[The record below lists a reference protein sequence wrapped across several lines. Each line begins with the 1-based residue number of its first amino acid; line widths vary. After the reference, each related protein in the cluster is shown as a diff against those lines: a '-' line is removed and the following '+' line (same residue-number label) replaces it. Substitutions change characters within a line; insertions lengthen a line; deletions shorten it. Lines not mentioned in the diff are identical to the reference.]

1 MATGSGTHSS
11 LIDTPLPQSVRW
23 RLLSPL
29 SPIDVRQR
37 KLVNVDSDVQFLVSS
52 TPYEADKDDARVLGA
67 RSEDLRFETIKE
79 GGPENVKADSY
90 NRNRHAVSKSAISS
104 PVDNLLETIDTLITE
119 KFEKLGTSMDHLLRE
134 RSVGSCSEIKDGRE
148 TSASQETKGVE
159 TGKTECRAAL
169 TRTRTKAT
177 VKADTYDGSQP
188 FLDYMT
194 HFEHCAMINDWS
206 ETEKGLRL
214 AACLRKDALQV
225 LTDLQVQPG
234 QVEFEKLKA
243 SLEARFAPRNQD
255 EYYKAQLRSCF
266 RKRGE
271 TLPELGQTIQR
282 LVSLAY
288 PGCPPDIRDRLAKD
302 YFLGAV
308 QDENLKLEIWRHR
321 PNSLQEAIMV
331 GVEWEAFLRA
341 GVKQKPISSA
351 CTDYKESADMC
362 EESTD
367 KTVIEQLQA
376 KVEKLMEQN
385 KKLTEEHNKRL
396 DPWHQS
402 GHKPRDTR
410 RSGVQCWN
418 CNGWGHYESE
428 CTRPLSK
435 DNEQRRKIDQ
445 RKGDLK
451 KIGNTGNP
459 KPVRYVNEEPGLY
472 TQCLVNGVELALLA
486 DTGAAVS
493 IISKRRYEALAHRKP
508 KLGTVD
514 SQLISASSNKIETYG
529 QAEFLIAWK
538 GVRRRHVF
546 VVADIRPDGI
556 LGLDFFRLHKCDISI
571 TQCTLQMQGLK
582 LPCYFAG
589 SLGCNRITLAENIR
603 VPAEREVITRGW
615 MANVGCGKLATESVL
630 EPLSSFRHETKILVA
645 HAVVKTMDGTVPI
658 RLLNP
663 TKEVVNLQAGV
674 CCAEASAALSTQNV
688 DRSRQD
694 SNVSLPSH
702 LSELFERSSG
712 HLTPEQAAALS
723 QQLSEFRTV
732 FAKDDDD
739 LGRTNLIKH
748 SVKTGNAAPIR
759 VPPRRLPFHLRQEI
773 DMQVDDMLKK
783 GVIEPSVSPWAAP
796 VVLVAKKDGKKRF
809 CVDYRAL
816 NAVTEKDAYPLPR
829 IDDSLDSLSGMSWFS
844 TLDLMSGYWQVEIEQ
859 ADRPKTAFATRRG
872 LYQFKVM
879 SFGLCNAPGTF
890 ERLMEAVLAGLQY
903 EICLIY
909 LDDVIVFGSTF
920 EQLLERQA
928 RVFTCLLGAGLKL
941 KPSKCTLCA
950 REVRYLGH
958 TISAAG
964 IATDPEKVAVVM
976 KWPTPKSVTA
986 VRRFLGF
993 CSYYR
998 RYVGH
1003 FAEIAA
1009 PLHQLTTKN
1018 SVFSWTEKHQAAFQK
1033 LCKALASAPVLAIPD
1048 FNCPFILDTDASG
1061 EAIGAVLSQ
1070 NIDGKERVVAY
1081 ASRCLDRTER
1091 QYCVTR
1097 RELLAVVHFVQHF
1110 KTYLYG
1116 RNFKVRTDHSS
1127 LRWLMSFKE
1136 PEGQLA
1142 RWLER
1147 LSEYDFVI
1155 EHRPGT
1161 RHANADGLSRLP
1173 CNGCKYCS
1181 KRTVGFSAIRLDS
1194 GIHFG
1199 EVQRQDAT
1207 LSQVISWVEAKQR
1220 PAWEE
1225 VSGSNTDIKALWGAF
1240 KLLELSDEKLVRVWL
1255 DRSGKPVTKFIVV
1268 PCSWRREVLKQC
1280 HDGAAGGHLGVDKTL
1295 SKVRQRYYWP
1305 GMRDDVRDYCATCS
1319 VCAQHK
1325 GPKQKHRAKL
1335 QGITAG
1341 EAGELVALD
1350 ILGPLTKTE
1359 EGNAYI
1365 LVIGD
1370 HFTKWIEAVPLPNIE
1385 ATTVARALLDNF
1397 ICRFGV
1403 PRVLLSDQ
1411 GRQFESAV
1419 FKELCV
1425 ILGIKKTRTSP
1436 YHPQCN
1442 GMVERYNRT
1451 LCQMLAAYVDDKPEN
1466 WDQYLS
1472 LTSMAYRASE
1482 HTSSGFTPNKLM
1494 LGREVILPTDLLVGK
1509 TPDEAPK
1516 SLPRFVAEYRKAM
1529 WEANEEARTK
1539 IGTAIRH
1546 QKVAYDLKVHGQS
1559 FSDGDLV
1566 WLHHTLRKK
1575 GKSPKLQVKWTGPW
1589 RIVKRVTDVTYLIA
1603 RSNHKTTQIVHF
1615 NRLKPCLVRAESEHQ
1630 HPDSQEEIP
1639 DSGDDT
1645 EKEEVPPY
1653 PITAQR
1659 ASLMERRRERRRDA
1673 NVIY

>member
-1 MATGSGTHSS
+1 MATGNSKPTSI
-11 LIDTPLPQSVRW
+11 LDTPIPQTKKW

-29 SPIDVRQR
+29 SPIDVMQR
-37 KLVNVDSDVQFLVSS
+37 KLVDTDLPYHATS
-52 TPYEADKDDARVLGA
+52 TPCEADNGNGRVYA
-67 RSEDLRFETIKE
+67 NWVEDLRFETIQDSAPDK
-79 GGPENVKADSY
+79 VKTDMHT
-90 NRNRHAVSKSAISS
+90 RTTDPVSKIASNS
-104 PVDNLLETIDTLITE
+104 PTHSLLETIDTLITE
-119 KFEKLGTSMDHLLRE
+119 KFDKLSTT
-134 RSVGSCSEIKDGRE
+134 VGQMLTKCEIKEGRE
-148 TSASQETKGVE
+148 TPELQFTKRAEIVKSE
-159 TGKTECRAAL
+159 LCSPAAL
-169 TRTRTKAT
+169 NRNMGT
-177 VKADTYDGSQP
+177 VKADIYDGSQP

-194 HFEHCAMINDWS
+194 HFEHCAMINEWS

-214 AACLRKDALQV
+214 AACLRRDALQV

-234 QVEFEKLKA
+234 KVEFEKLQN

-266 RKRGE
+266 RKKGE

-288 PGCPPDIRDRLAKD
+288 PGCPPEIRDRLAKD
-302 YFLGAV
+302 HFLGAV
-308 QDENLKLEIWRHR
+308 QDENLKLEIWRHH
-321 PNSLQEAIMV
+321 PSSLQEAIRV

-341 GVKQKPISSA
+341 GVRQKPVSSA
-351 CTDYKESADMC
+351 CRDY
-362 EESTD
+362 EEAED
-367 KTVIEQLQA
+367 KSEDNANRTVIAKLEE
-376 KVEKLMEQN
+376 KVEELIRQN
-385 KKLTEEHNKRL
+385 KKLAENHQNALGRRYESEYRRRDSKR
-396 DPWHQS
+396 
-402 GHKPRDTR
+402 T
-410 RSGVQCWN
+410 GVQCWN
-418 CNGWGHYESE
+418 CNVSGHYQSE
-428 CTRPLSK
+428 CTKPLNRY
-435 DNEQRRKIDQ
+435 NERWRTRGQRGVDSMKTND
-445 RKGDLK
+445 
-451 KIGNTGNP
+451 GNH

-472 TQCLVNGVELALLA
+472 TQCCVNGMELALLA

-493 IISKRRYEALAHRKP
+493 IINKRRYESLGHRKP
-508 KLGTVD
+508 KLNAVD

-529 QAEFLIAWK
+529 QAEFLISWT
-538 GVRRRHVF
+538 GVKRRHVF
-546 VVADIRPDGI
+546 IVADIRPDGI
-556 LGLDFFRLHKCDISI
+556 LGLDFFRQHKCDICI
-571 TQCTLQMQGLK
+571 TQCTLKMQGLK

-589 SLGCNRITLAENIR
+589 SMGCHRITLAENII
-603 VPAEREVITRGW
+603 VPAEREIITRGW
-615 MANVGCGKLATESVL
+615 MPNVGCGKIAAESVI
-630 EPLSSFRHETKILVA
+630 EPLSTFRHQTKILVA
-645 HAVVKTMDGTVPI
+645 RAVIKTMDGTLPI

-674 CCAEASAALSTQNV
+674 CCAEASAALTTQV
-688 DRSRQD
+688 VASSKPD
-694 SNVSLPSH
+694 SNSSLPSH
-702 LSELFERSSG
+702 LTKLFEKSSVN
-712 HLTPEQAAALS
+712 LTADQARGLRK
-723 QQLSEFRTV
+723 QLSEFCTV
-732 FAKDDDD
+732 FAKDDND

-748 SVKTGNAAPIR
+748 TVKTGNAAPIR
-759 VPPRRLPFHLRQEI
+759 VPPRRLPFQLRQEI
-773 DMQVDDMLKK
+773 DIQVDDMLKK

-903 EICLIY
+903 EVCLIY

-928 RVFTCLLGAGLKL
+928 RVFTCLLEAGLKL

-950 REVRYLGH
+950 REVKYLGH
-958 TISAAG
+958 TISEAG
-964 IATDPEKVAVVM
+964 VATDPEKVATVM
-976 KWPTPKSVTA
+976 QWPIPKSITA
-986 VRRFLGF
+986 VRKFLGF

-998 RYVGH
+998 RYVRH
-1003 FAEIAA
+1003 FADIAA

-1018 SVFSWTEKHQAAFQK
+1018 SVFHWTEEHQAAFEQ
-1033 LCKALASAPVLAIPD
+1033 LRKALVSAPVLAVPD
-1048 FNCPFILDTDASG
+1048 FTKPFILDTDASG

-1097 RELLAVVHFVQHF
+1097 RELLAVVHFIRHF

-1116 RNFKVRTDHSS
+1116 RHFKVRTDHSS

-1142 RWLER
+1142 RWLEQ
-1147 LSEYDFVI
+1147 LSEYDFMI

-1181 KRTVGFSAIRLDS
+1181 KRTVGLSAIRLDS
-1194 GIHFG
+1194 GVHFG
-1199 EVQRQDAT
+1199 EIQRQDAT
-1207 LSQVISWVEAKQR
+1207 LSRVISWVETQQR

-1225 VSGSNTDIKALWGAF
+1225 VSGASAEVKALWGAY
-1240 KLLELSDEKLVRVWL
+1240 KLLELSDRILVRVWL
-1255 DRSGKPVTKFIVV
+1255 DRSGKPVKSFIVV
-1268 PCSWRREVLKQC
+1268 PYSWRSEVLKQC

-1305 GMRDDVRDYCATCS
+1305 GMRDDIRDYCATCS

-1325 GPKQKHRAKL
+1325 SPKQKRRAKL

-1385 ATTVARALLDNF
+1385 AITVARALLDNF

-1411 GRQFESAV
+1411 GRQFESAL

-1451 LCQMLAAYVDDKPEN
+1451 LCQMLAAYVDNKPEN

-1516 SLPRFVAEYRKAM
+1516 NLPRFVANYRNAM
-1529 WEANEEARTK
+1529 WEANEEARK
-1539 IGTAIRH
+1539 QLGTAIRH
-1546 QKVAYDLKVHGQS
+1546 QKVTYDLKVHGQS
-1559 FSDGDLV
+1559 FNDGDMV
-1566 WLHHTLRKK
+1566 WLHQTLRKK

-1589 RIVKRVTDVTYLIA
+1589 RIVKKITDVTYLITKT
-1603 RSNHKTTQIVHF
+1603 NHKATQIVHF
-1615 NRLKPCLVRAESEHQ
+1615 NRLKPCLMRPESENQNTEVEVDLH
-1630 HPDSQEEIP
+1630 
-1639 DSGDDT
+1639 DSGDET
-1645 EKEEVPPY
+1645 EKDEEASPY

-1659 ASLMERRRERRRDA
+1659 AKLMERRRARRTNA
-1673 NVIY
+1673 NVLY

>member
-1 MATGSGTHSS
+1 MMATG
-11 LIDTPLPQSVRW
+11 IDTTTSLLNTPIPQSVHW

-29 SPIDVRQR
+29 SPIDKRQT
-37 KLVNVDSDVQFLVSS
+37 KVVDVDSGVQCYGTS
-52 TPYEADKDDARVLGA
+52 TPC
-67 RSEDLRFETIKE
+67 
-79 GGPENVKADSY
+79 KADSGNARACDVRTGDSRFGTIEERTPPKNGKPDICDQSTY
-90 NRNRHAVSKSAISS
+90 SVSRRASSS
-104 PVDNLLETIDTLITE
+104 PTDSLLQTIDTLITD
-119 KFEKLGTSMDHLLRE
+119 KLDKLSTTMGHLLTKC
-134 RSVGSCSEIKDGRE
+134 SNGSHGEIKEVRE
-148 TSASQETKGVE
+148 TPDLQLTKRVE
-159 TGKTECRAAL
+159 NRN
-169 TRTRTKAT
+169 KAT
-177 VKADTYDGSQP
+177 VKADIFDGSQP

-194 HFEHCAMINDWS
+194 HFEHCAMINEWS

-214 AACLRKDALQV
+214 AAYLRRDALQV

-234 QVEFEKLKA
+234 QVEFEKLKN

-266 RKRGE
+266 RKKGE

-302 YFLGAV
+302 HFLGAV
-308 QDENLKLEIWRHR
+308 QDENLKIEIWRHH
-321 PNSLQEAIMV
+321 PSSLQESIRV

-341 GVKQKPISSA
+341 GVRQKPVSSA
-351 CTDYKESADMC
+351 CRGY
-362 EESTD
+362 EETENKSED
-367 KTVIEQLQA
+367 NINRTVIAKLEE
-376 KVEKLMEQN
+376 KVEELMKQN
-385 KKLTEEHNKRL
+385 KKLTEKHQDTFGR
-396 DPWHQS
+396 WHES
-402 GHKPRDTR
+402 GYKQRDSRQT
-410 RSGVQCWN
+410 GVQCWN
-418 CNGWGHYESE
+418 CNGRGHYQSE
-428 CTRPLSK
+428 CTKPLNRY
-435 DNEQRRKIDQ
+435 NEQWRTRGQGQGNYRRSSTEN
-445 RKGDLK
+445 G
-451 KIGNTGNP
+451 

-472 TQCLVNGVELALLA
+472 TQCGVNGVELALLA

-493 IISKRRYEALAHRKP
+493 IISKRRYEALSHRKP
-508 KLGTVD
+508 QLSAVD
-514 SQLISASSNKIETYG
+514 SQLISASSNKIKTYG
-529 QAEFLIAWK
+529 QAEFLIAWT

-556 LGLDFFRLHKCDISI
+556 LGLDFFRQHKCDISI
-571 TQCTLQMQGLK
+571 TQCILQMQGLK
-582 LPCYFAG
+582 LPCHFAG
-589 SLGCNRITLAENIR
+589 SMGCHRITLAENII
-603 VPAEREVITRGW
+603 VPAETEVITRGW
-615 MANVGCGKLATESVL
+615 MPNVGCGKLAPESVL
-630 EPLSSFRHETKILVA
+630 EPLSMFRHETKILVA
-645 HAVVKTMDGTVPI
+645 RAVIKTMDGIVPI

-674 CCAEASAALSTQNV
+674 CCAEASAALSTQIV
-688 DRSRQD
+688 ESPKPD
-694 SNVSLPSH
+694 SNSSLPSH
-702 LSELFERSSG
+702 LTELYEKASVHLSPDQASG
-712 HLTPEQAAALS
+712 LS
-723 QQLSEFRTV
+723 KQLSEFCTV

-748 SVKTGNAAPIR
+748 TVKTGNAAPIR
-759 VPPRRLPFHLRQEI
+759 VPPRRLPFQLRQEI
-773 DMQVDDMLKK
+773 DIQVDDMLKK

-903 EICLIY
+903 EVCLIY

-950 REVRYLGH
+950 REVKYLGH
-958 TISAAG
+958 TISEDG
-964 IATDPEKVAVVM
+964 VATDPEKVATVM
-976 KWPTPKSVTA
+976 QWPIPKSITA
-986 VRRFLGF
+986 VRKFLGF

-998 RYVGH
+998 RYVRH
-1003 FAEIAA
+1003 FADIAA

-1018 SVFSWTEKHQAAFQK
+1018 SVFHWTEKHQAAFAR
-1033 LCKALASAPVLAIPD
+1033 LRKALASAPVLAVPD
-1048 FNCPFILDTDASG
+1048 FNSPFILDTDASG

-1070 NIDGKERVVAY
+1070 DIDGKERVVAY

-1097 RELLAVVHFVQHF
+1097 RELLAVVHFIRHF

-1142 RWLER
+1142 RWLEQ
-1147 LSEYDFVI
+1147 LSEYNFVI

-1181 KRTVGFSAIRLDS
+1181 KYSVGLSAIRLDS

-1199 EVQRQDAT
+1199 GIQRQDAT
-1207 LSQVISWVEAKQR
+1207 LARIISWVERQQR

-1225 VSGSNTDIKALWGAF
+1225 VSGNSAEVKALWGTY
-1240 KLLELSDEKLVRVWL
+1240 KLLEMSDGILVRVWL
-1255 DRSGKPVTKFIVV
+1255 DRSGKPIKRFIVV
-1268 PCSWRREVLKQC
+1268 PYSWRCEVLQQC

-1305 GMRDDVRDYCATCS
+1305 GMRDDIREYCATCS

-1325 GPKQKHRAKL
+1325 SPNQKRRAKL
-1335 QGITAG
+1335 KGISAG

-1350 ILGPLTKTE
+1350 ILGPLTKTD

-1385 ATTVARALLDNF
+1385 AITVARALLDNF

-1411 GRQFESAV
+1411 GRQFESAI

-1425 ILGIKKTRTSP
+1425 MLGIKKTRTSP

-1451 LCQMLAAYVDDKPEN
+1451 LCQMLAAYVDNKPES

-1516 SLPRFVAEYRKAM
+1516 NLPRFVADYRNAM
-1529 WEANEEARTK
+1529 WEANEEARQK
-1539 IGTAIRH
+1539 LGTAIRH

-1559 FSDGDLV
+1559 FSDGDMV
-1566 WLHHTLRKK
+1566 WLHQTLRKK
-1575 GKSPKLQVKWTGPW
+1575 GKSPKLMVKWTGPW
-1589 RIVKRVTDVTYLIA
+1589 RIVRKITDVTYLIT
-1603 RSNHKTTQIVHF
+1603 RTNHKTTQIVHF
-1615 NRLKPCLVRAESEHQ
+1615 NRLKPCLLRPESEHQ
-1630 HPDSQEEIP
+1630 NTNDQEDMHDS
-1639 DSGDDT
+1639 DDGT
-1645 EKEEVPPY
+1645 EKEEEKTPY

-1659 ASLMERRRERRRDA
+1659 AKLMEQRRERRRNA
-1673 NVIY
+1673 AVLY